1 MHIYG
6 QKSNRVGAIGSG
18 GGYQE
23 KRKRKIRQELA
34 CTGDGNGLWSE
45 VTIMISALC
54 TWGAVQKHQEKE
66 RLQARRKETVGDQ
79 VSKLLCLR
87 ELNCFVI
94 TKIQ

>member
-1 MHIYG
+1 M
-6 QKSNRVGAIGSG
+6 GAIGSG

-66 RLQARRKETVGDQ
+66 RLQARRKETVSDQ

-87 ELNCFVI
+87 ELNYCFVI